1 MARELSNP
9 HSSAADDAQLL
20 PSAASAISRIREVL
34 SKARHQALAA
44 VNSAMVQ
51 AYWEVGREIVEEEQ
65 RGKGRAGYGHNL
77 IENLSLQLTEEF
89 GKGFT
94 ATNLRYMRQF
104 YQAFP
109 IHHALRDELSWS
121 HYRLL
126 SRIDRPEARAF
137 YETECV
143 AARWSTRELERQ
155 IGSLLFD
162 RLALSTSGAAV
173 RQAAQAGSETFGPQ
187 QLLRDPYVLEFT
199 GLQERTDYLESDLE
213 AALMDKLQQF
223 LLELG
228 RDFFFV
234 ARQKR
239 ITVDGD
245 HFYVDLVFYHRELR
259 CFVLIDLKVGQL
271 THGDIGQMLF
281 YTGYFEQQET
291 REGENPPIGLIL
303 CTDKNES
310 VVRYTLS
317 GRAERV
323 FASKYQLHLPSEEE
337 LKRELERERDQ
348 ILASTQESPKLADD
362 DSKSPI

>member
-1 MARELSNP
+1 MAREISNP
-9 HSSAADDAQLL
+9 PSSASTAMQLL
-20 PSAASAISRIREVL
+20 PSAASAIARIRDVVL
-34 SKARHQALAA
+34 KARRQALAA

-65 RGKGRAGYGHNL
+65 RGQARAGYGHKL
-77 IENLSLQLTEEF
+77 LESLSASLSEEF
-89 GKGFT
+89 GKGFDT
-94 ATNLRYMRQF
+94 SNLRYMRLF
-104 YQAFP
+104 YIAFP
-109 IHHALRDELSWS
+109 IRDALRHELSWT

-126 SRIDRPEARAF
+126 SRVDRPEARAF
-137 YETECV
+137 YEQECI
-143 AARWSTRELERQ
+143 AAHWSTRELERQ
-155 IGSLLFD
+155 VGSLLFD
-162 RLALSTSGAAV
+162 RLALSTSGAHV
-173 RQAAQAGSETFGPQ
+173 REVAQEGAEMFAIE

-239 ITVDGD
+239 ITVEGD

-281 YTGYFEQQET
+281 YTGYFEQQEM

-303 CTDKNES
+303 CTDKNEA

-317 GRAERV
+317 GNAQRV
-323 FASKYQLHLPSEEE
+323 FASKYQLHLPTEAE

-348 ILASTQESPKLADD
+348 ILSSREDGLA
-362 DSKSPI
+362 